1 MKDFRKERKVK
12 YFNYLDSP
20 DGCVPL
26 ALFQNLI
33 THYNIPK
40 LNSMAGA
47 CPSIYQAYNNR
58 FVVRSPI
65 DLKFKL
71 NIGNDLPLKN
81 ESVIIDS
88 ENTSVDVSVI
98 KEILEVDEPLDPNFH
113 KNYTIQLRLGLFLIV
128 EDQDNALITLHDLP
142 YPIENALH
150 LNGTF
155 NIGKW
160 TRPINTAFAIDNNLW
175 FSISKGDIVLDFS
188 LSDYNFS
195 SFDLENVT
203 NIEEIESYV
212 KQFKTINSRI
222 ALFNRNA
229 SIEYLTDLEEKDNI
243 FKQFNQ

>member
-12 YFNYLDSP
+12 YFHYLESP
-20 DGCVPL
+20 EGCVPL
-26 ALFQNLI
+26 ALFQDLESYGI
-33 THYNIPK
+33 LK
-40 LNSMAGA
+40 LNSMASS

-58 FVVRSPI
+58 FIVRSPI

-71 NIGNDLPLKN
+71 DIGHNLPLKN

-88 ENTSVDVSVI
+88 DHTSVDIVAI
-98 KEILEVDEPLDPNFH
+98 REILEIDEPVNPNFH
-113 KNYTIQLRLGLFLIV
+113 ENYTFQLRLGLFLIV
-128 EDQDNALITLHDLP
+128 EDQDNALITLNDLP
-142 YPIENALH
+142 HPIKNALH
-150 LNGTF
+150 LNATF

-195 SFDLENVT
+195 SFSLERVT
-203 NIEEIESYV
+203 NIEEIESNV
-212 KQFKTINSRI
+212 KKFKSINSRI
-222 ALFNRNA
+222 NLFRKNA

-243 FKQFNQ
+243 FKQFN